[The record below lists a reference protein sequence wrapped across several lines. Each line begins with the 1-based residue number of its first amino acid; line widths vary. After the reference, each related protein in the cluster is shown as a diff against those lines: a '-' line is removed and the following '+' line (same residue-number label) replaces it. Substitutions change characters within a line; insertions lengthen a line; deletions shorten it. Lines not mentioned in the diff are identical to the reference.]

1 MPRPDAGPSEQPN
14 GKTTDKENAHLNL
27 ISKPFSKLNV
37 DGELPLRLECGSLGE
52 RMNLRTKCF
61 EMHAP
66 KHILFY
72 RYSATIEPKLGQ
84 GRGHRQLFKV
94 KFEGELLFK
103 DPEPRTATDYGGTI
117 ITSKLLPFGQ
127 SKKFQISN

>member
-1 MPRPDAGPSEQPN
+1 
-14 GKTTDKENAHLNL
+14 
-27 ISKPFSKLNV
+27 
-37 DGELPLRLECGSLGE
+37 
-52 RMNLRTKCF
+52 MNLRTKCF

-66 KHILFY
+66 KHIQFY

-103 DPEPRTATDYGGTI
+103 DPEPRTARDYGGTI
-117 ITSKLLPFGQ
+117 ITSKLLRFGQ
-127 SKKFQISN
+127 SKKFQIF